1 MRYFTISA
9 LLLLVCMIAALPASA
24 GSRRYASDLAD
35 EWAMFAEDEG
45 MEVFYTDV
53 DRISEDHSVSYYFDL
68 EPGYYMFIA
77 EGGEDIED
85 LDMYVYEDGHDIDSD
100 TLEDNFPICEI
111 ELDYYAEIEVEIVAY
126 SFYGREYEDFFAF
139 VAASEV
145 DSGGGY
151 AASDVEE
158 IRDYWIDWAEDSGYD
173 VLYSD
178 TGSLARDR
186 SEYFNFDLSAG
197 MYHIYA
203 ESLLEGDDIDMY
215 VYDERALEIESD
227 TLTDNYPIC
236 SFELSGPDSVQI
248 EVVPYTYERGSS
260 TDFAIVIAAEGRG
273 RILDEEM
280 DGEDYP
286 GRINDQ
292 ADYDYVEERRGEY
305 MDMIAQ
311 MDLQMIYDEID
322 IVGEYNPAT
331 VTITLGRGDY
341 IVYAEAGLRIADL
354 DLRIFDEDG
363 YVVSEDT
370 LTDNMPYCEFS
381 VYQSESFE
389 IEIDPYEMEPGWDEG
404 YYLLVIVRD

>member
-35 EWAMFAEDEG
+35 EWASYAEDSG

-100 TLEDNFPICEI
+100 TLEDNYPICEI
-111 ELDYYAEIEVEIVAY
+111 ELDYYAEIEVEIVVY
-126 SFYGREYEDFFAF
+126 SFYGREYEDYFAF

-151 AASDVEE
+151 TASDVEE
-158 IRDYWIDWAEDSGYD
+158 IREYWIDWAEESGYS

-197 MYHIYA
+197 TYHIYA

-215 VYDERALEIESD
+215 VYGERAQEIESD

-236 SFELSGPDSVQI
+236 SFDLPGPESVQI
-248 EVVPYTYERGSS
+248 EVVPYTYQRGSS

-280 DGEDYP
+280 DGGGTP
-286 GRINDQ
+286 GRVNDQ
-292 ADYDYVEERRGEY
+292 ADLDYVEERQGEY

-322 IVGEYNPAT
+322 IVREYNPAT
-331 VTITLGRGDY
+331 VNITLGRGDY

-354 DLRIFDEDG
+354 DLRIYDEDG
-363 YVVSEDT
+363 YIVSEDT

-381 VYQSESFE
+381 TYQSESFE